1 MGLEDYY
8 DTLSEG
14 YIHSS
19 YIEPKT
25 DLFQQSNF
33 KSHAGLD
40 LTWKIECDAISDAEW
55 ECFARMISE
64 IETRQFSKVVGIPR
78 GGVKLQN
85 ALSNYVSGDANDP
98 ILIVDDVWT
107 TGTSFREFT
116 EIETIKDDNETIRDD
131 NETIRDDNETI
142 RDDIEQKGW
151 FGWCIFA
158 RTMTDSKV
166 TALFQMPEKTSVNW

>member
-1 MGLEDYY
+1 MG
-8 DTLSEG
+8 
-14 YIHSS
+14 I
-19 YIEPKT
+19 
-25 DLFQQSNF
+25 N
-33 KSHAGLD
+33 
-40 LTWKIECDAISDAEW
+40 
-55 ECFARMISE
+55 
-64 IETRQFSKVVGIPR
+64 
-78 GGVKLQN
+78 
-85 ALSNYVSGDANDP
+85 
-98 ILIVDDVWT
+98 IVDDVWT

-116 EIETIKDDNETIRDD
+116 EIETIRDD

>member
-14 YIHSS
+14 FIHSS

-85 ALSNYVSGDANDP
+85 ALSNYVSGNADDP

-116 EIETIKDDNETIRDD
+116 EIQTIK
-131 NETIRDDNETI
+131 
-142 RDDIEQKGW
+142 DDIEQKGW

-166 TALFQMPEKTSVNW
+166 TALFQMPEKLR